1 MTERIDEMTV
11 GELARVAGVTVRLLH
26 HYDEIGLLRPAHV
39 AANGYR
45 YYRRAEAER
54 LQEILA
60 LKAGGV
66 PLDEIGAM
74 LDGKDR
80 LARLIAQ
87 AGHEGGELITLR
99 AIVEEASELGANRV
113 LDRLGLG
120 DPSAQE
126 DIDELREL
134 LGAWR
139 DAKASAW
146 KAAVDWLVKG
156 VLALL
161 LVGIAV
167 RLGVG
172 DMLS

>member
-1 MTERIDEMTV
+1 MTREEM
-11 GELARVAGVTVRLLH
+11 
-26 HYDEIGLLRPAHV
+26 
-39 AANGYR
+39 
-45 YYRRAEAER
+45 
-54 LQEILA
+54 
-60 LKAGGV
+60 
-66 PLDEIGAM
+66 
-74 LDGKDR
+74 

-87 AGHEGGELITLR
+87 ADAQGGDLITLR
-99 AIVEEASELGANRV
+99 AIVEEASELGAARV
-113 LDRLGLG
+113 LERIGLS
-120 DPSAQE
+120 DPSAPD

-134 LGAWR
+134 LSAWR

-146 KAAVDWLVKG
+146 KAAVDWLVRG

>member
-1 MTERIDEMTV
+1 MTREDM
-11 GELARVAGVTVRLLH
+11 
-26 HYDEIGLLRPAHV
+26 
-39 AANGYR
+39 
-45 YYRRAEAER
+45 
-54 LQEILA
+54 
-60 LKAGGV
+60 
-66 PLDEIGAM
+66 
-74 LDGKDR
+74 

-167 RLGVG
+167 RLGAA

>member
-1 MTERIDEMTV
+1 MTREEM
-11 GELARVAGVTVRLLH
+11 
-26 HYDEIGLLRPAHV
+26 
-39 AANGYR
+39 
-45 YYRRAEAER
+45 
-54 LQEILA
+54 
-60 LKAGGV
+60 
-66 PLDEIGAM
+66 
-74 LDGKDR
+74 

-87 AGHEGGELITLR
+87 ADAQGGDLITLR
-99 AIVEEASELGANRV
+99 AIVEEASELGAGRV
-113 LDRLGLG
+113 LERIGLS
-120 DPSAQE
+120 DPSAPD

-134 LGAWR
+134 LSAWR

-146 KAAVDWLVKG
+146 KAAVEWLVRG

>member
-1 MTERIDEMTV
+1 MTREDM
-11 GELARVAGVTVRLLH
+11 
-26 HYDEIGLLRPAHV
+26 
-39 AANGYR
+39 
-45 YYRRAEAER
+45 
-54 LQEILA
+54 
-60 LKAGGV
+60 
-66 PLDEIGAM
+66 
-74 LDGKDR
+74 

-146 KAAVDWLVKG
+146 KAAVVWLVKG
-156 VLALL
+156 VLALR

>member
-1 MTERIDEMTV
+1 MTREEM
-11 GELARVAGVTVRLLH
+11 
-26 HYDEIGLLRPAHV
+26 
-39 AANGYR
+39 
-45 YYRRAEAER
+45 
-54 LQEILA
+54 
-60 LKAGGV
+60 
-66 PLDEIGAM
+66 
-74 LDGKDR
+74 

-87 AGHEGGELITLR
+87 ARTEGGELITLR
-99 AIVEEASELGANRV
+99 AVVEEASELGASRA

-120 DPSAQE
+120 DPSAQD

-134 LGAWR
+134 LSAWR

-146 KAAVDWLVKG
+146 KAAVEWLVRG